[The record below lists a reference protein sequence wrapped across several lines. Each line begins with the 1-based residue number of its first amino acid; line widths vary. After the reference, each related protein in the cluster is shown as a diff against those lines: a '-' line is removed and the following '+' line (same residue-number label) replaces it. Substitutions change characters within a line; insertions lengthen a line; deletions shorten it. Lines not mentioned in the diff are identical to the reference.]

1 MTASP
6 SVAVV
11 GTGRMGAAYAARVA
25 AAGLDLVVHNRTP
38 ARAAAVAER
47 LGVPAAPTAREAAAS
62 ADVVLVSLADDA
74 ALRAA
79 YRGPDG
85 IVAGLR
91 PGAVVADTST
101 VDPAT
106 VRELAV
112 DVEAA
117 GAGLVDTPVSG
128 SVATV
133 ESGDILVMAGGDR
146 AVLDRARPALDTFAR
161 RVLHLGP
168 LGSGA
173 TVKLAVNSLLLGLDV
188 ALAEALVL
196 AERSGVER
204 AAAYEVFASG
214 AAGAP
219 FVQYKRQAFLEP
231 ERTPV
236 AFALDLAAK
245 DLRLVAAL
253 ADRAGVR
260 LDQLSANRDVVQR
273 AIDAGLGADDLAAIA
288 TLLRTS

>member
-1 MTASP
+1 MGSAM
-6 SVAVV
+6 AGRVV
-11 GTGRMGAAYAARVA
+11 

-38 ARAAAVAER
+38 ARADELAAR
-47 LGVPAAPTAREAAAS
+47 LGVPAAPTARDAAAA

-79 YRGPDG
+79 YRGSDG

-91 PGAVVADTST
+91 PGTAVADTST

-106 VRELAV
+106 VRELAA
-112 DVEAA
+112 DVQAA
-117 GAGLVDTPVSG
+117 GAGIVDTPVSG

-133 ESGDILVMAGGDR
+133 ETGDILVMAGGEA
-146 AVLDRARPALDTFAR
+146 AVLDQARPALDSFAR
-161 RVLHLGP
+161 QVLHLGP

-196 AERSGVER
+196 AERSGVDR

-219 FVQYKRQAFLEP
+219 FVQYKRQAFLHPDE
-231 ERTPV
+231 TPV

-245 DLRLVAAL
+245 DLGLVAAM

-260 LDQLSANRDVVQR
+260 LDQLATNRAVVRR
-273 AIDAGLGADDLAAIA
+273 ALDAGLGGADLAAIA
-288 TLLRTS
+288 TLLRAS